1 MEGYLGEWIRAYTRE
16 GGQSCTAGGP
26 GTVGP
31 PLRRLRIATPVNA
44 VPDLHPC
51 ACLRLASCCPSP
63 LLLFTRR
70 LSLSVYAASGL
81 LA

>member
-26 GTVGP
+26 VPVGP
-31 PLRRLRIATPVNA
+31 PLRRLRIDTRANA
-44 VPDLHPC
+44 APDLHPC
-51 ACLRLASCCPSP
+51 ARVACLV
-63 LLLFTRR
+63 LLTHRR
-70 LSLSVYAASGL
+70 CLSSVYASSGP